1 MEILKPEPLEPHLQY
16 KVFVHNLNRIYFAK
30 TYLDKKMLNL
40 IDMASFKGLKLGMRE
55 FWDDVKKQIA
65 RMDKIYE
72 LINELPSDKN
82 CNPLKAIVKDEFCL
96 DEKHDIAILN
106 DMDLIMY
113 MQMLEHIN
121 IACYGL
127 LKVIA
132 KQLKYQEIEQLLKEC
147 FDECV
152 DNDQLFVL
160 IANEYVL

>member
-1 MEILKPEPLEPHLQY
+1 MDIVKPQPLDKQLQY

-30 TYLDKKMLNL
+30 TYLDKKMPNL
-40 IDMASFKGLKLGMRE
+40 IDMASFKGLKLGMNE
-55 FWDDVKKQIA
+55 FWEDVKKQIA
-65 RMDKIYE
+65 RMEMIYQ
-72 LINELPSDKN
+72 IIGELPSDKN

-96 DEKHDIAILN
+96 DEKHELAILN

-127 LKVIA
+127 LKIIA
-132 KQLKYQEIEQLLKEC
+132 RQLKYEEIEQLLKEC

-152 DNDQLFVL
+152 DNDELFVL
-160 IANEYVL
+160 IAKEYVQ